1 MDKFTSQIQV
11 EESADFQEWLDT
23 QEVADLLAMEDE
35 GKRELDEFD
44 MRCEEAEQEAEAL
57 FNVRAMA
64 IEQGLSD
71 EVIDEINLELSEGEY
86 NALI

>member
-11 EESADFQEWLDT
+11 EDTTDFQEWLDA
-23 QEVADLLAMEDE
+23 QEVADIRAMESD
-35 GKRELDEFD
+35 RELDEFD

-64 IEQGLSD
+64 IQQGLSD
-71 EVIDEINLELSEGEY
+71 EKIDEINLELSEGE
-86 NALI
+86 LV

>member
-11 EESADFQEWLDT
+11 EDSADFQEWLDI
-23 QEVADLLAMEDE
+23 QEVADVRAMES
-35 GKRELDEFD
+35 
-44 MRCEEAEQEAEAL
+44 EQSEAL

-71 EVIDEINLELSEGEY
+71 EKIDEINLELAKE
-86 NALI
+86 I

>member
-11 EESADFQEWLDT
+11 EDSADFQEWLDI
-23 QEVADLLAMEDE
+23 QEVADIRAMES
-35 GKRELDEFD
+35 
-44 MRCEEAEQEAEAL
+44 EQSEAL

-71 EVIDEINLELSEGEY
+71 EKIDEINLELAKE
-86 NALI
+86 I

>member
-11 EESADFQEWLDT
+11 EETPDFQIWLDA
-23 QEVADLLAMEDE
+23 QEVADIRAMEYD
-35 GKRELDEFD
+35 RELDEFD
-44 MRCEEAEQEAEAL
+44 MRCAEAAAEFEAL

-71 EVIDEINLELSEGEY
+71 KIIDGINLELSEGE
-86 NALI
+86 LV

>member
-11 EESADFQEWLDT
+11 EDTTDFQEWLDI

-64 IEQGLSD
+64 IQQGLSD
-71 EVIDEINLELSEGEY
+71 AKIDEINLELAKE
-86 NALI
+86 I

>member
-11 EESADFQEWLDT
+11 EESADFQMWLDI
-23 QEVADLLAMEDE
+23 QEVADVRAMES
-35 GKRELDEFD
+35 
-44 MRCEEAEQEAEAL
+44 EQSEAL

>member
-1 MDKFTSQIQV
+1 MDKFTSHIQV
-11 EESADFQEWLDT
+11 EETNDFQVWLDT
-23 QEVADLLAMEDE
+23 QEVADIRAMES
-35 GKRELDEFD
+35 
-44 MRCEEAEQEAEAL
+44 EQSEAL

>member
-1 MDKFTSQIQV
+1 MDKFTSQIQI
-11 EESADFQEWLDT
+11 EDSADFQEWLDI
-23 QEVADLLAMEDE
+23 QEVADIRAMEA
-35 GKRELDEFD
+35 ELDEFD

-71 EVIDEINLELSEGEY
+71 EKIDEINLELAKE
-86 NALI
+86 I

>member
-11 EESADFQEWLDT
+11 EDTADFQEWLDA
-23 QEVADLLAMEDE
+23 QEVADIRAMESD
-35 GKRELDEFD
+35 RELDEFD

-64 IEQGLSD
+64 IQQGLSD
-71 EVIDEINLELSEGEY
+71 EKIDEINLELSEGE
-86 NALI
+86 LV

>member
-11 EESADFQEWLDT
+11 EETPDFQIWLDA
-23 QEVADLLAMEDE
+23 QEVADIRAMES
-35 GKRELDEFD
+35 
-44 MRCEEAEQEAEAL
+44 EQSEAL

-71 EVIDEINLELSEGEY
+71 ETIDEINLELSEGE
-86 NALI
+86 LV